1 MRPLT
6 GNLELRNGI
15 GLIPAPP
22 GVTIPPQLAAMVDLV
37 LAQLHL
43 EDLGL
48 YSPWATRTSDVSWEE
63 IRQPPDLNVA
73 VAGFSDSL
81 LLQSSTITMGQGIA
95 FLAVLSDSLPLQS
108 VVGTAFTG
116 TAYSYY
122 ETQGVYRQ
130 SDTAAVPRI
139 SFLHWIQRRAAG
151 DSAYGGGSLD
161 AAAQRL
167 GGRLVLAMQTPGQ
180 GTVMQR
186 PAPALS
192 FSMALQQQLGIV
204 PTGTPSKLPGTS
216 TIDPGLV
223 NAPPPAKKSSV
234 LSSWFLPVLAGVGV
248 AAGTFALV
256 RAKGK
261 GVSGGTA
268 ITKWRG

>member
-22 GVTIPPQLAAMVDLV
+22 GVTIPPQLAAMADLI

-48 YSPWATRTSDVSWEE
+48 YSPWATRTSDVSWQE

-81 LLQSSTITMGQGIA
+81 LLQSSVITMGQGIA
-95 FLAVLSDSLPLQS
+95 FLAVLSESLPLQS

-130 SDTAAVPRI
+130 SDTAAVPHI
-139 SFLHWIQRRAAG
+139 SFLHWIQRRQAG

-161 AAAQRL
+161 AAAARL

-186 PAPALS
+186 PAPALT
-192 FSMALQQQLGIV
+192 FSLALQQQLGIV
-204 PTGTPSKLPGTS
+204 PTGTPGTNVIDPSLVHVDTPPVKKANVFGDWLLPGLL
-216 TIDPGLV
+216 GLG
-223 NAPPPAKKSSV
+223 
-234 LSSWFLPVLAGVGV
+234 L
-248 AAGTFALV
+248 AAGTFAAV
-256 RAKGK
+256 RAARGK
-261 GVSGGTA
+261 KSGGSS
-268 ITKWRG
+268 IEKWRG

>member
-22 GVTIPPQLAAMVDLV
+22 GVTIPPQLAAMVDLIV
-37 LAQLHL
+37 GHLHL

-63 IRQPPDLNVA
+63 IRQPPDLNIA

-81 LLQSSTITMGQGIA
+81 LLQSSVITMGQGIA
-95 FLAVLSDSLPLQS
+95 FLAVLSETLPTQTTLRD
-108 VVGTAFTG
+108 ALRG
-116 TAYSYY
+116 TAYGYY

-139 SFLHWIQRRAAG
+139 SFLHWIQRRMSG
-151 DSAYGGGSLD
+151 DSDYGGGSLD
-161 AAAQRL
+161 GVAKAF

-186 PAPALS
+186 PAPALT
-192 FSMALQQQLGIV
+192 FSLALQQQLGIV
-204 PTGTPSKLPGTS
+204 PTGLPGTS
-216 TIDPGLV
+216 TIDPTLVHVETPPVKKSNMFGDWLLPGLV
-223 NAPPPAKKSSV
+223 G
-234 LSSWFLPVLAGVGV
+234 LGL
-248 AAGTFALV
+248 AAGTFAAV
-256 RAKGK
+256 RAARGK
-261 GVSGGTA
+261 KSGGSS
-268 ITKWRG
+268 IVKWRG